1 MKLTQLERSKTDL
14 KRVSYAINKF
24 LELFCIKIQFLILII
39 WFSLLSGLGVNS
51 RETQGLTRNFSLD
64 SDYFLEDGGFI
75 FQETEGLSVIG
86 TCRRGMS
93 LFRSLD

>member
-39 WFSLLSGLGVNS
+39 WFSLLSGLGVKYWKS
-51 RETQGLTRNFSLD
+51 QGPWCKTSQDLELLAPGLRVD
-64 SDYFLEDGGFI
+64 S
-75 FQETEGLSVIG
+75 
-86 TCRRGMS
+86 
-93 LFRSLD
+93 

>member
-51 RETQGLTRNFSLD
+51 RKP
-64 SDYFLEDGGFI
+64 
-75 FQETEGLSVIG
+75 
-86 TCRRGMS
+86 RG
-93 LFRSLD
+93 

>member
-14 KRVSYAINKF
+14 KRVSYAINNF

-51 RETQGLTRNFSLD
+51 RKP
-64 SDYFLEDGGFI
+64 
-75 FQETEGLSVIG
+75 
-86 TCRRGMS
+86 RG
-93 LFRSLD
+93 